1 MRGFKPKR
9 ASGAN
14 NYADGGVVSGIKR
27 ALGFDPERAAR
38 IAEYKAQQK
47 AEAAAAAAPAAA
59 PKLAGGALQNA
70 ANALRNRRKQ
80 IDEAAGYA
88 NGGMVRGPGTGT
100 SDDIETEIPAGS
112 YIMPADSTAQL
123 GEEALSSMG
132 RGFKPGRNADCSDIQ
147 WWLEWY
153 TDTGATVTTATVAV
167 TYNDGTT
174 GNLTGVSLAATRR
187 ASFMQPLNGLIPA
200 ASGGK
205 FIRAVNTVTL
215 SASTGTVG
223 NFGVTATRL
232 RGSLFM
238 PIANAKFS
246 ADWANLPINTIPN
259 SACPFIVVITST
271 TSTGTL
277 RGGGKI
283 AHG

>member
-1 MRGFKPKR
+1 MITNRDQLID
-9 ASGAN
+9 ALAN
-14 NYADGGVVSGIKR
+14 NSS
-27 ALGFDPERAAR
+27 R
-38 IAEYKAQQK
+38 IVIDKASI
-47 AEAAAAAAPAAA
+47 ANAAAGQYHSLWRATGQPGQGAIPTAAANCN
-59 PKLAGGALQNA
+59 QSTV
-70 ANALRNRRKQ
+70 
-80 IDEAAGYA
+80 
-88 NGGMVRGPGTGT
+88 GGMKFSQQTAPAKSYLAYLEATSSVSASTMEVHDRLMHMGGLNGTLT
-100 SDDIETEIPAGS
+100 
-112 YIMPADSTAQL
+112 TAQTV
-123 GEEALSSMG
+123 GIDFNGAT
-132 RGFKPGRNADCSDIQ
+132 ADNMAERIGDANYSDIQ

-167 TYNDGTT
+167 TYSDGTT

-200 ASGGK
+200 AAAGK

-215 SASTGTVG
+215 SATTGAAG

-232 RGSLFM
+232 RGTLFM

-246 ADWANLPINTIPN
+246 ADWASLPINTIPN
-259 SACPFIVVITST
+259 SACPFIAVLAST

>member
-1 MRGFKPKR
+1 MITNRDQLID
-9 ASGAN
+9 ALAN
-14 NYADGGVVSGIKR
+14 NSSRIVIDKASIANAAAGQYHSLWLATGQPGPGAIPTAAANCNQSTTGGMKFSQQT
-27 ALGFDPERAAR
+27 DPTKSYLA
-38 IAEYKAQQK
+38 YL
-47 AEAAAAAAPAAA
+47 EAASSNSAMTMEVHDR
-59 PKLAGGALQNA
+59 LMDRGGL
-70 ANALRNRRKQ
+70 
-80 IDEAAGYA
+80 
-88 NGGMVRGPGTGT
+88 NGTLT
-100 SDDIETEIPAGS
+100 
-112 YIMPADSTAQL
+112 TAQTVGL
-123 GEEALSSMG
+123 DFNGVT
-132 RGFKPGRNADCSDIQ
+132 ADNMAERIGDADYSDIQ

-259 SACPFIVVITST
+259 SACPFIAVLAST
-271 TSTGTL
+271 TSTGLL

>member
-1 MRGFKPKR
+1 MITNRDQLID
-9 ASGAN
+9 ALAN
-14 NYADGGVVSGIKR
+14 NSTRIVIDKASIANTVAGQYHSLWR
-27 ALGFDPERAAR
+27 ATGQPGQGA
-38 IAEYKAQQK
+38 IP
-47 AEAAAAAAPAAA
+47 AAAANCNQSTVGGMRFSQQTAPA
-59 PKLAGGALQNA
+59 KSYLAYL
-70 ANALRNRRKQ
+70 
-80 IDEAAGYA
+80 EAASSNSAMTLEVHDRLMHRGEL
-88 NGGMVRGPGTGT
+88 NGTLT
-100 SDDIETEIPAGS
+100 
-112 YIMPADSTAQL
+112 TAQTVGL
-123 GEEALSSMG
+123 DFNGVT
-132 RGFKPGRNADCSDIQ
+132 ADNMAERIGDADYSDIQ

-200 ASGGK
+200 VSGGK
-205 FIRAVNTVTL
+205 FVRAVNTVTL

-259 SACPFIVVITST
+259 SACPFIAVLAST
-271 TSTGTL
+271 TSTGLL

>member
-1 MRGFKPKR
+1 MITNRDQLID
-9 ASGAN
+9 ALAN
-14 NYADGGVVSGIKR
+14 NSS
-27 ALGFDPERAAR
+27 R
-38 IAEYKAQQK
+38 IVIDKASI
-47 AEAAAAAAPAAA
+47 ANAAAGQYHSLWRATGQPGQGAIPTAAANCN
-59 PKLAGGALQNA
+59 QSTV
-70 ANALRNRRKQ
+70 
-80 IDEAAGYA
+80 
-88 NGGMVRGPGTGT
+88 GGMNFSQQTAPAKSYLAYLEATSSNSAMTLEVHDRLMHMGGLNGTLT
-100 SDDIETEIPAGS
+100 
-112 YIMPADSTAQL
+112 TAQTV
-123 GEEALSSMG
+123 GIDFNG
-132 RGFKPGRNADCSDIQ
+132 VTADNMAERIGDANYSDIQ

-167 TYNDGTT
+167 TYSDGTT

-187 ASFMQPLNGLIPA
+187 ASFMQSLNGLIPA
-200 ASGGK
+200 AVAGK

-215 SASTGTVG
+215 SASTGAAG

-232 RGSLFM
+232 RGTLFM

-259 SACPFIVVITST
+259 SACPFIAVLAST
-271 TSTGTL
+271 TTTGTL